1 MAKRA
6 PARNF
11 PPSLFPEVFPM
22 TAPAIPAPAP
32 KGRLGNG
39 QLRRQVAEWLAAR
52 PGPHTVGEIA
62 KDLGRS
68 AGAVGNALTTLADRA
83 EASPHRRQAAALR
96 GQLRDRRRS
105 RRHHPQGPLTA
116 QARPRPCSRRARRA
130 AAGRVASPAGRA
142 EGSRPAGQARPG
154 DPPRRAGLPAPRP
167 GRHGRR
173 RGAAH
178 AARRGSPRPAVG
190 PARHGQDEPGRGGL
204 PRPDHGGRRRRHH
217 GRATSSAS
225 TPRSPTAPTS
235 SSTGR

>member
-11 PPSLFPEVFPM
+11 PHLLFPEVFPM

-83 EASPHRRQAAALR
+83 EAARITGQAAALR

-105 RRHHPQGPLTA
+105 RRHHPEGTRPAQG
-116 QARPRPCSRRARRA
+116 RPCRAD
-130 AAGRVASPAGRA
+130 AGRPCRAAGRA
-142 EGSRPAGQARPG
+142 EPPPRQRRRPRRRL
-154 DPPRRAGLPAPRP
+154 PPRRPSL
-167 GRHGRR
+167 
-173 RGAAH
+173 
-178 AARRGSPRPAVG
+178 AR
-190 PARHGQDEPGRGGL
+190 
-204 PRPDHGGRRRRHH
+204 
-217 GRATSSAS
+217 
-225 TPRSPTAPTS
+225 
-235 SSTGR
+235 